1 MEKRNVYTFV
11 DGAETTTMEFG
22 RLDTGG
28 GLREGD
34 RQGRHHPVLLRRPAR
49 ETTIRFRETEEYSL
63 EDVADTL
70 REHSDDVFIGDIAK
84 ALDFWGVAY
93 EKNEKSG
100 PSRVRDSPLLTR
112 RTAHHLATCAP
123 RALFVARRNHVR
135 CGRSA
140 GARVPRTSARP
151 RVSRGGRGLL
161 RGHGFACGPTAAR
174 LGPHAPAVCLWRRAQ
189 PCPLRRPGLSR
200 ASRMAHYGPR
210 HLRPAAPRSPLPWL
224 RLGSSL
230 LRCAGGEAMSIV
242 AESSDAAGPR
252 PRAGAHGL
260 TPAVCRA
267 DRARGGH
274 GWDNADGDT
283 RAHRRGP
290 WPQRLPTSSSG
301 TSPGGSSSSSARCWS
316 GSARLASPS
325 PRVPTRYSR
334 TSTSTTSRGSRSSR
348 SRPRRL

>member
-1 MEKRNVYTFV
+1 MR
-11 DGAETTTMEFG
+11 ETG
-22 RLDTGG
+22 R
-28 GLREGD
+28 GD
-34 RQGRHHPVLLRRPAR
+34 ITQFCYDAPAR

-70 REHSDDVFIGDIAK
+70 REHSDDVFIGDIAE

-252 PRAGAHGL
+252 PRPRPHAGCL
-260 TPAVCRA
+260 
-267 DRARGGH
+267 
-274 GWDNADGDT
+274 
-283 RAHRRGP
+283 
-290 WPQRLPTSSSG
+290 
-301 TSPGGSSSSSARCWS
+301 PGG
-316 GSARLASPS
+316 
-325 PRVPTRYSR
+325 
-334 TSTSTTSRGSRSSR
+334 
-348 SRPRRL
+348 SRPRRPRVGQCRRRHSRASEGTMATTFADLEFRDVAGRLIVVECPLLERLGKAGITVPAGADAVLAYVYVDYE